1 MPNNFKTQRPLYE
14 IARDIRLDWAA
25 QKKQFPYAAPY
36 REAMADL
43 TDMTQMYGAD
53 SAKSVVLY
61 FLSNAATWRGDT
73 AKKIKAELKDMLKS
87 VGYKH

>member
-1 MPNNFKTQRPLYE
+1 MPDNFKTHRPLYE
-14 IARDIRLDWAA
+14 IAAEIRQDWAA

-61 FLSNAATWRGDT
+61 FLSNATTWRGDT
-73 AKKIKAELKDMLKS
+73 AKRVKQELKDMLKAA
-87 VGYKH
+87 GYKY